1 MSIIG
6 RLFGNRR
13 KLTNFFKTRRRQ
25 LPTGITVDAGRIDK
39 EITGDIV
46 QGLPRVEELLEA
58 RKKKKVSKI
67 FQTEKGSVI

>member
-25 LPTGITVDAGRIDK
+25 LPTGIAVDAGRIDK
-39 EITGDIV
+39 
-46 QGLPRVEELLEA
+46 
-58 RKKKKVSKI
+58 KVSCDI
-67 FQTEKGSVI
+67 GVESFFFIGHGETPIL